1 MSDRHDGPLESN
13 QENKKMRIEMR
24 KPKLSRGVILAGVV
38 LVLAGCG
45 EKAKD
50 SSQSLAR
57 INGSEIT
64 IHQLNAE
71 VKTSPNLPM
80 PTLLEALI
88 NRQLLVDAAK
98 KAKLDEEPAVLA
110 ELQKARDTVLAQA
123 YVGSRA
129 GTVTPPTDQE
139 VAQFYKDSP
148 DSFAQRRQYE
158 FNELIIDP
166 KDMTSEIEKFMNGKK
181 GIEEVASFLTTKSVP
196 FRRETVNRFS
206 SELPPVMS
214 TSLRTME
221 LGTLFVVKEAGQTLL
236 VSLADSKAIPLSAN
250 AAAPQ
255 IRQLL
260 TAQKYTAQVNAQ
272 ITPLRSAAKI
282 EYLPRGEAILKAAP
296 QAAPAAAQADK
307 KVDDSHIQRGVAGLK

>member
-1 MSDRHDGPLESN
+1 M
-13 QENKKMRIEMR
+13 Q
-24 KPKLSRGVILAGVV
+24 KPKLSRGVVVAGV
-38 LVLAGCG
+38 LLALAGCG

-98 KAKLDEEPAVLA
+98 KAKLDEDPAVLA

-123 YVGSRA
+123 YVASRA

-158 FNELIIDP
+158 FNELIIEP
-166 KDMTSEIEKFMNGKK
+166 AAMTPEIEKFMTGKK
-181 GIEEVASFLTTKSVP
+181 GIDEVANFLNTQRVP

-206 SELPPVMS
+206 SELPQVMA

-221 LGTLFVVKEAGQTLL
+221 IGTLFVVKEASQTLL
-236 VSLADSKAIPLSAN
+236 VSLADSKSIPLSVN

-260 TAQKYTAQVNAQ
+260 ASQKYTERVNAQ
-272 ITPLRSAAKI
+272 ITPLRTAAKI

-296 QAAPAAAQADK
+296 AGAAPTNAAAGNKAD
-307 KVDDSHIQRGVAGLK
+307 DGHIQRGVAGLK

>member
-1 MSDRHDGPLESN
+1 M
-13 QENKKMRIEMR
+13 Q
-24 KPKLSRGVILAGVV
+24 KPKLSRGVVLAGVV
-38 LVLAGCG
+38 LALAGCG

-98 KAKLDEEPAVLA
+98 KAKLDEDPAVLA

-123 YVGSRA
+123 YVASRA

-158 FNELIIDP
+158 FSELIIDP
-166 KDMTSEIEKFMNGKK
+166 AAMTPEIEKFMTGKK
-181 GIEEVASFLTTKSVP
+181 GIDEVANFLTTLRVP

-206 SELPPVMS
+206 SELPSVMA

-221 LGTLFVVKEAGQTLL
+221 LGTLFVVKEASQTLL

-260 TAQKYTAQVNAQ
+260 ASQKYTERVNAQ
-272 ITPLRSAAKI
+272 ITPLRTAAKI
-282 EYLPRGEAILKAAP
+282 EYLPRGEAILKTAP
-296 QAAPAAAQADK
+296 AGAAPAAAAAGK
-307 KVDDSHIQRGVAGLK
+307 TGDDGHIQRGVAGLK

>member
-1 MSDRHDGPLESN
+1 
-13 QENKKMRIEMR
+13 MR
-24 KPKLSRGVILAGVV
+24 KPKLSRGLIFAGV
-38 LVLAGCG
+38 LLALAGCG
-45 EKAKD
+45 EKSKD
-50 SSQSLAR
+50 SSQSLVR

-80 PTLLEALI
+80 STLLEALI

-98 KAKLDEEPAVLA
+98 KAKLDEDPAVLA

-123 YVGSRA
+123 YVGSRT
-129 GTVTPPTDQE
+129 GNVTPPSEQE
-139 VAQFYKDSP
+139 IAQFYKDSP
-148 DSFAQRRQYE
+148 DSFGQRRQYE
-158 FNELIIDP
+158 FNELIIEP
-166 KDMTSEIEKFMNGKK
+166 SAMTPEIEKFMTGKK
-181 GIEEVASFLTTKSVP
+181 SIDEVANFLNTQRVP

-206 SELPPVMS
+206 SELPPVMA

-236 VSLADSKAIPLSAN
+236 VSLADSKSIPLGAN

-260 TAQKYTAQVNAQ
+260 TAQKYTEQVNAQ

-282 EYLPRGEAILKAAP
+282 EYLARGEAILKAAP
-296 QAAPAAAQADK
+296 AAASPAAGAAGKKAD
-307 KVDDSHIQRGVAGLK
+307 DGHIQRGVAGLK